1 MRGAFVVNEDAQIGI
16 FAKQSP
22 SSARMVEMN
31 VRQQDGVE
39 IGDRESTLQQL
50 RAQSFQS
57 GCRPGIENRVVAAG
71 FKKNSANR
79 VRAAH
84 PVEIEYRRGI
94 HMWNGTGASR
104 FHTNC

>member
-1 MRGAFVVNEDAQIGI
+1 MRGPFAMNEDAQIGV

-22 SSARMVEMN
+22 SCAGMVEMN
-31 VRQQDGVE
+31 VRQQDGLE
-39 IGDRESTLQQL
+39 IRDRESTLQQL

-57 GCRPGIENRVVAAG
+57 GCRPRIENRVVAAG
-71 FKKNSANR
+71 FKKNSADR

-84 PVEIEYRRGI
+84 PVKIEYRRGI

-104 FHTNC
+104 LQTNC